1 MPRIPT
7 YDTRQVESSALP
19 GVRQSSVASPALFS
33 AAAEQQIASGKSM
46 LNAGTQLAGIAG
58 KMQDRENAD
67 LLFRAETALKDDYLS
82 FEGEVR
88 NNRKGQAAWGL
99 TQDTEKFF
107 AEQEKKH
114 SGILTN
120 DAQRQLFNQSV
131 TRLRQTA
138 VGSMSSY
145 EAGERRRSLD
155 ESANASIVGS
165 INLAAA
171 SAAKGL
177 SVPAT
182 QDTAGNVIPGAD
194 PISGLKRDILN
205 RVQVLAS
212 INGWAPERKQMEEQ
226 KHLTNLHKQVIHN
239 LVDSA
244 PDKARQYFETN
255 KEEINGVEYDAIGKV
270 LKVGETKQA
279 GFDFVERT
287 LGGGKGVPAFDWSA
301 PDAYAQARTA
311 ARDFFKDDPDKRDSA
326 LREINTRE
334 AEAIQS
340 RERAQRTAADS
351 AWGIYGRTGNLND
364 VPAGVLASMDGKDFA
379 AIKETAANKAS
390 GKGTV
395 TDFATY
401 YDLRQQAL
409 NDPEGFRKTDLRRY
423 IGKLAPSDLEE
434 MAKLQ
439 TAKPNEIKDAATLSQ
454 QLGNMHDMLMWGAN
468 DKEKKGAFDRA
479 ATDAIQTEARRRGK
493 ELTYEER
500 QAVIDRMVIS
510 GEVVSGHWYHADADK
525 RYYEV
530 AGTEDAAKFAPEIPD
545 TEKSKIEAALTRA
558 GKPVTDGEVMRLF
571 KQKHGIK

>member
-7 YDTRQVESSALP
+7 YDTPQAEARALP
-19 GVRQSSVASPALFS
+19 GVRQSSAASPALFG
-33 AAAEQQIASGKSM
+33 AAAEQQIATGKSM
-46 LNAGTQLAGIAG
+46 LNAGTQLGDIANR
-58 KMQDRENAD
+58 MQDRENAD
-67 LLFRAETALKDDYLS
+67 SVFRVDGALKRDFIDY
-82 FEGEVR
+82 EQDVR
-88 NNRKGQAAWGL
+88 KTRQGRFASGL
-99 TQDTEKFF
+99 VNDTEKWFD
-107 AEQEKKH
+107 EQEKKH
-114 SGILTN
+114 GAALTN
-120 DAQRQLFNQSV
+120 EVQRQLFGQRLQS
-131 TRLRQTA
+131 LRMSA
-138 VGSMSSY
+138 LDSVGRYQDTQLEKSH
-145 EAGERRRSLD
+145 D
-155 ESANASIVGS
+155 EGWLADKNATVSI
-165 INLAAA
+165 AAA
-171 SAAKGL
+171 DPRQVDTTVREIDRLNRYQAARKGWEGPTLEQENLKDTTTLHINVLKGLADTNPSAA
-177 SVPAT
+177 
-182 QDTAGNVIPGAD
+182 
-194 PISGLKRDILN
+194 RDY
-205 RVQVLAS
+205 LAKY
-212 INGWAPERKQMEEQ
+212 GKQIDGRSMDG
-226 KHLTNLHKQVIHN
+226 I
-239 LVDSA
+239 D
-244 PDKARQYFETN
+244 R
-255 KEEINGVEYDAIGKV
+255 V

-279 GFDFVERT
+279 GFAFVERT
-287 LGGGKGVPAFDWSA
+287 LGGGKGVPTFDWSA

-311 ARDFFKDDPDKRDSA
+311 ARDFFKDDPDKRDAA

-379 AIKETAANKAS
+379 AIKEAAANKAA

-439 TAKPNEIKDAATLSQ
+439 TAKPSEIKDAATLGQ
-454 QLGNMHDMLMWGAN
+454 QLGNMHDLLMWGSN
-468 DKEKKGAFDRA
+468 DKEKKEKKGAFDRA

-500 QAVIDRMVIS
+500 QAVIDRMVLS
-510 GEVVSGHWYHADADK
+510 GEVVSGHWYQADANR

-530 AGTEDAAKFAPEIPD
+530 AGTEDAAKFAPDIPD
-545 TEKSKIEAALTRA
+545 TEKAKIKAALTRA
-558 GKPVTDGEVMRLF
+558 GRPVTDDEVMRLF